1 VDITNDYYENQRLLE
16 ETESVWDETV
26 DKVKSCAKVV
36 VNIVG
41 DTTKDLDSKSKKEN
55 LH

>member
-1 VDITNDYYENQRLLE
+1 MTITKMRDFWKKPKVFGMKRI
-16 ETESVWDETV
+16 

-41 DTTKDLDSKSKKEN
+41 DTTKDLDSKNKKEN